1 MNEMK
6 KPFRGLNDEP
16 NHASLQFNTNL
27 LTIPSTAIS
36 ILTLLGITWLS
47 ERVNER
53 TLVAMMQGVWTL
65 PCIIAFRYWSGANTE
80 AWGTFALVTTLLS
93 YPYCHAIL
101 VAWCSRNS
109 GSVRTRSV
117 SAACYNVSV
126 QLGNIIAANIYRADD
141 APLYHRGNGVLIAIN
156 VLAILL
162 FLFTKVYYIYRNQW
176 KDRKWQSMSA
186 DERREYLETTKD
198 VGNRRLDFRFA
209 H

>member
-1 MNEMK
+1 MAVTTSIDLLTDVL
-6 KPFRGLNDEP
+6 P
-16 NHASLQFNTNL
+16 SQFNTNL

-53 TLVAMMQGVWTL
+53 SFISMLQGIWTL
-65 PCIIAFRYWSGANTE
+65 PCIIAFRFWHGANSDP
-80 AWGTFALVTTLLS
+80 WGTFALVTTLLS

-117 SAACYNVSV
+117 SAACYNVCV
-126 QLGNIIAANIYRADD
+126 QLGNIISANIYRADD
-141 APLYHRGNGVLIAIN
+141 APLYRRGNLVLLCIN
-156 VLAILL
+156 ILAILL
-162 FLFTKVYYIYRNQW
+162 FIFAKFYYIARNRWKERQW
-176 KDRKWQSMSA
+176 EALSEEQRK
-186 DERREYLETTKD
+186 EYLATTKD
-198 VGNRRLDFRFA
+198 EGNRRLDFRFA